1 LKSIVSFVNPNFQIG
16 PKHLNAHYLP
26 YASGLLWSYCLTSPY
41 VKENYALGE
50 FIWQRDSIDVA
61 VQKLKNSDVIGF
73 SHYIWNKNY
82 CYTLARELKKTN
94 PDCKIIFGGPE
105 TPITQSQLFQKHPYI
120 DIVVKNEGEK
130 CFRAILENNDYSTI
144 PGLLLNDNTKTVDTG
159 PNVRIDELDCIP
171 SPYLTGVFDDL
182 ISKNKAITWNVI
194 LETTRGCPY
203 SCTFCD
209 WGSLTYSKIKKFNL
223 DRIFSE
229 LEWFGKNGFDHVIF
243 ADANFGILERDF
255 LIADKLIE
263 VQKKYSNPKTY
274 SVSWAKNQKREVVS
288 IVKKLIEH
296 GGNNIGLN
304 LSLQTLDAQVLKN
317 IKRDN
322 LAINHVH
329 EVFNLCEKNDIPLY
343 TELIL
348 GLPGETLE
356 SWKQNFYKLFEAGNH
371 TGISVYQCEL
381 LENAEMNLLQKKLY
395 KIDQV
400 VVYDYMEGSNNEDEL
415 KESITLVKSTSSLN
429 NEQMLDAQ
437 VWSWFITTFHIN
449 GISNWI
455 SRFLNKHKQ
464 ISYNTF
470 YEKLF
475 DDLSKSNWLDKERS
489 NIRDYYKIWMKDGAI
504 NYRTPSG
511 IHIHGWN
518 LIHSTLI
525 NLQYDD
531 QLDNLYEF
539 LYKFVLDFGLDK
551 TIADELIEFQ
561 KNYVIKYQDI
571 KIYPKIVKNHYDFFG
586 YLKDGTS
593 LTNPAAYSFE
603 YTENKE
609 LTFQQYC
616 ENLFFSRRKN
626 FGKARIKAIKE
637 IVDTNTNLM

>member
-1 LKSIVSFVNPNFQIG
+1 MKRIVSFVNPNFQIG

-50 FIWQRDSIDVA
+50 FIWQREPIDVA

-82 CYTLARELKKTN
+82 CYTLARELKKSN
-94 PDCKIIFGGPE
+94 PNCKIIFGGPE

-130 CFRAILENNDYSTI
+130 CFRDILENNDCSTI
-144 PGLLLNDNTKTVDTG
+144 PGLLLNDNTKILDTG

-171 SPYLTGVFDDL
+171 SPYLTGIFDDL
-182 ISKNKAITWNVI
+182 IYKNKNITWNVI

-255 LIADKLIE
+255 QIADKLIE

-304 LSLQTLDAQVLKN
+304 LSLQTLDTQVLKN

-322 LAINHVH
+322 LAINHVQ
-329 EVFNLCEKNDIPLY
+329 EVFALCEKNNIPLY

-395 KIDQV
+395 KIDEV

-415 KESITLVKSTSSLN
+415 KESITLVKSTSSLS

-437 VWSWFITTFHIN
+437 VWSWFITTFHVN
-449 GISNWI
+449 GLTNWI
-455 SRFLNKHKQ
+455 SRFLKKYKH
-464 ISYNTF
+464 ISYETF
-470 YEKLF
+470 YEKLYQHLEKF
-475 DDLSKSNWLDKERS
+475 SWLDQERNKVS
-489 NIRDYYKIWMKDGAI
+489 KHYTDWMNNGKIDYCVNNNI
-504 NYRTPSG
+504 N
-511 IHIHGWN
+511 IHGWN

-525 NLQYDD
+525 NLQHSN
-531 QLDNLYEF
+531 QFDNLYSFLHKFILEF
-539 LYKFVLDFGLDK
+539 DLEESVAQD
-551 TIADELIEFQ
+551 LIQFQ
-561 KNYVIKYQDI
+561 KNYVINYNDI
-571 KIYPKIVKNHYDFFG
+571 LSYPKIVNTKYNFLG
-586 YLKDGTS
+586 YIKEGTVLLDPS
-593 LTNPAAYSFE
+593 QYQFD
-603 YTENKE
+603 YVENKE

-616 ENLFFSRRKN
+616 EHLFFSRRKN
-626 FGKARIKAIKE
+626 FGKSLIKKLL
-637 IVDTNTNLM
+637 T

>member
-1 LKSIVSFVNPNFQIG
+1 LKRIVSFVNPNFQIG

-50 FIWQRDSIDVA
+50 FIWQREPIDVA

-82 CYTLARELKKTN
+82 CYTLARELKKSN

-130 CFRAILENNDYSTI
+130 CFRDILENNDCSTI
-144 PGLLLNDNTKTVDTG
+144 PGLLLNDNTKTLDTG

-171 SPYLTGVFDDL
+171 SPYLTGIFDDL
-182 ISKNKAITWNVI
+182 IYKNKNITWNVI

-255 LIADKLIE
+255 QIADKLIE

-304 LSLQTLDAQVLKN
+304 LSLQTLDTQVLKN

-322 LAINHVH
+322 LAINHVQ
-329 EVFNLCEKNDIPLY
+329 EVFALCEKNNIPLY

-395 KIDQV
+395 KIDEV

-415 KESITLVKSTSSLN
+415 KESITLVKSTSSLS

-437 VWSWFITTFHIN
+437 VWSWFITTFHVN
-449 GISNWI
+449 GLTNWI
-455 SRFLNKHKQ
+455 SRFLKKYKH
-464 ISYNTF
+464 ISYETF
-470 YEKLF
+470 YEKLYQHLEKF
-475 DDLSKSNWLDKERS
+475 SWLDQERNKVS
-489 NIRDYYKIWMKDGAI
+489 KHYTDWMNNGKIDYCVNNNI
-504 NYRTPSG
+504 N
-511 IHIHGWN
+511 IHGWN

-525 NLQYDD
+525 NLQHSNQFDD
-531 QLDNLYEF
+531 LYSFLHKFILEF
-539 LYKFVLDFGLDK
+539 DLEESVAQD
-551 TIADELIEFQ
+551 LIQFQ
-561 KNYVIKYQDI
+561 KNYVINYNDI
-571 KIYPKIVKNHYDFFG
+571 LSYPKIVNTKYNFLG
-586 YLKDGTS
+586 YIKEGTVLLDPS
-593 LTNPAAYSFE
+593 QYQFD
-603 YTENKE
+603 YVENKE

-616 ENLFFSRRKN
+616 EHLFFSRRKN
-626 FGKARIKAIKE
+626 FGKALIKKLL
-637 IVDTNTNLM
+637 T

>member
-1 LKSIVSFVNPNFQIG
+1 MKRIVSFVNPNFQIG

-50 FIWQRDSIDVA
+50 FIWQREPIDVA

-82 CYTLARELKKTN
+82 CYTLARELKKSN

-130 CFRAILENNDYSTI
+130 CFRDILENNDCSTI
-144 PGLLLNDNTKTVDTG
+144 PGLLLNDNTKTLDTG

-171 SPYLTGVFDDL
+171 SPYLTGIFDDL
-182 ISKNKAITWNVI
+182 IYKNKNITWNVI

-255 LIADKLIE
+255 QIADKLIE

-304 LSLQTLDAQVLKN
+304 LSLQTLDTQVLKN

-322 LAINHVH
+322 LAINHVQ
-329 EVFNLCEKNDIPLY
+329 EVFALCEKNNIPLY

-395 KIDQV
+395 KIDEV

-415 KESITLVKSTSSLN
+415 KESITLVKSTSSLS

-437 VWSWFITTFHIN
+437 VWSWFITTFHVN
-449 GISNWI
+449 GLTNWI
-455 SRFLNKHKQ
+455 SRFLKKYKH
-464 ISYNTF
+464 ISYETF
-470 YEKLF
+470 YEKLYQHLEKF
-475 DDLSKSNWLDKERS
+475 SWLDQERNKVS
-489 NIRDYYKIWMKDGAI
+489 KHYTDWMNNGKIDYCVNNNI
-504 NYRTPSG
+504 N
-511 IHIHGWN
+511 IHGWN

-525 NLQYDD
+525 NLQHSNQFDD
-531 QLDNLYEF
+531 LYSFLHKFILEF
-539 LYKFVLDFGLDK
+539 DLEESVAQD
-551 TIADELIEFQ
+551 LIQFQ
-561 KNYVIKYQDI
+561 KNYVINYNDI
-571 KIYPKIVKNHYDFFG
+571 LSYPKIVNTKYNFLG
-586 YLKDGTS
+586 YIKEGTVLLDPS
-593 LTNPAAYSFE
+593 QYQFD
-603 YTENKE
+603 YVENKE

-616 ENLFFSRRKN
+616 EHLFFSRRKN
-626 FGKARIKAIKE
+626 FGKALIKKLL
-637 IVDTNTNLM
+637 T

>member
-1 LKSIVSFVNPNFQIG
+1 MKRIVSFVNPNFQIG

-50 FIWQRDSIDVA
+50 FIWQREPIDVA

-82 CYTLARELKKTN
+82 CYTLARELKKSN
-94 PDCKIIFGGPE
+94 PNCKIIFGGPE

-130 CFRAILENNDYSTI
+130 CFRDILENNDCSTI
-144 PGLLLNDNTKTVDTG
+144 PGLLLNDNTKILDTG

-171 SPYLTGVFDDL
+171 SPYLTGIFDDL
-182 ISKNKAITWNVI
+182 IYKNKNITWNVI

-255 LIADKLIE
+255 QIADKLIE

-304 LSLQTLDAQVLKN
+304 LSLQTLDTQVLKN

-322 LAINHVH
+322 LAINHVQ
-329 EVFNLCEKNDIPLY
+329 EVFALCEKNNIPLY

-395 KIDQV
+395 KIDEV

-415 KESITLVKSTSSLN
+415 KESITLVKSTSSLS

-437 VWSWFITTFHIN
+437 VWSWFITTFHVN
-449 GISNWI
+449 GLTNWI
-455 SRFLNKHKQ
+455 SRFLKKYKH
-464 ISYNTF
+464 ISYETF
-470 YEKLF
+470 YEKLYQHLEKF
-475 DDLSKSNWLDKERS
+475 SWLDQERNKVS
-489 NIRDYYKIWMKDGAI
+489 KHYTDWMNNGKIDYCVNNNI
-504 NYRTPSG
+504 N
-511 IHIHGWN
+511 IHGWN

-525 NLQYDD
+525 NLQHSN
-531 QLDNLYEF
+531 QFDNLYSFLHKFILEF
-539 LYKFVLDFGLDK
+539 DLEESVAQD
-551 TIADELIEFQ
+551 LIQFQ
-561 KNYVIKYQDI
+561 KNYVINYNDI
-571 KIYPKIVKNHYDFFG
+571 LSYPKIVNTKYNFLG
-586 YLKDGTS
+586 YIKEGTVLLDPS
-593 LTNPAAYSFE
+593 QYQFD
-603 YTENKE
+603 YVENKE

-616 ENLFFSRRKN
+616 EHLFFSRRKN
-626 FGKARIKAIKE
+626 FGKALIKKLL
-637 IVDTNTNLM
+637 T

>member
-1 LKSIVSFVNPNFQIG
+1 MKRIVSFVNPNFQIG

-50 FIWQRDSIDVA
+50 FIWQREPIDVA

-82 CYTLARELKKTN
+82 CYTLARELKKSN
-94 PDCKIIFGGPE
+94 PNCKIIFGGPE

-130 CFRAILENNDYSTI
+130 CFRDILENNDCSTI
-144 PGLLLNDNTKTVDTG
+144 PGLLLNDNTKTLDTG

-171 SPYLTGVFDDL
+171 SPYLTGIFDDL
-182 ISKNKAITWNVI
+182 IYKNKNITWNVI

-255 LIADKLIE
+255 QIADKLIE

-304 LSLQTLDAQVLKN
+304 LSLQTLDTQVLKN

-322 LAINHVH
+322 LAINHVQ
-329 EVFNLCEKNDIPLY
+329 EVFALCEKNNIPLY

-381 LENAEMNLLQKKLY
+381 LENAELNLLQKKLY
-395 KIDQV
+395 KIDEV
-400 VVYDYMEGSNNEDEL
+400 VVYDYMEGSNNEDQL
-415 KESITLVKSTSSLN
+415 KESINLVKATASLN
-429 NEQMLDAQ
+429 ADQMLQAQ
-437 VWSWFITTFHIN
+437 VWSWFITTFHVN
-449 GISNWI
+449 GLTNWI
-455 SRFLNKHKQ
+455 SRFLKKYKHV
-464 ISYNTF
+464 SYETF
-470 YEKLF
+470 YEKLYQHLEKF
-475 DDLSKSNWLDKERS
+475 SWLDQERNKVS
-489 NIRDYYKIWMKDGAI
+489 KHYTDWMNNGKIDYCVNNNI
-504 NYRTPSG
+504 N
-511 IHIHGWN
+511 IHGWN

-525 NLQYDD
+525 NLQHAN
-531 QLDNLYEF
+531 QFDNLYSFLHKFILEF
-539 LYKFVLDFGLDK
+539 DLEESVAQD
-551 TIADELIEFQ
+551 LIQFQ
-561 KNYVIKYQDI
+561 KNYVINYNDI
-571 KIYPKIVKNHYDFFG
+571 LSYPKIVNTKYNFLG
-586 YLKDGTS
+586 YIKEGTVLLDPS
-593 LTNPAAYSFE
+593 QYQFD
-603 YTENKE
+603 YVENKE

-616 ENLFFSRRKN
+616 EHLFFSRRKN
-626 FGKARIKAIKE
+626 FGKALIKKLL
-637 IVDTNTNLM
+637 T

>member
-1 LKSIVSFVNPNFQIG
+1 M
-16 PKHLNAHYLP
+16 
-26 YASGLLWSYCLTSPY
+26 
-41 VKENYALGE
+41 
-50 FIWQRDSIDVA
+50 
-61 VQKLKNSDVIGF
+61 
-73 SHYIWNKNY
+73 
-82 CYTLARELKKTN
+82 
-94 PDCKIIFGGPE
+94 
-105 TPITQSQLFQKHPYI
+105 
-120 DIVVKNEGEK
+120 
-130 CFRAILENNDYSTI
+130 
-144 PGLLLNDNTKTVDTG
+144 
-159 PNVRIDELDCIP
+159 
-171 SPYLTGVFDDL
+171 
-182 ISKNKAITWNVI
+182 I

-255 LIADKLIE
+255 QIADKLIE

-304 LSLQTLDAQVLKN
+304 LSLQTLDTQVLKN

-322 LAINHVH
+322 LAINHVQ
-329 EVFNLCEKNDIPLY
+329 EVFALCEKNNIPLY

-395 KIDQV
+395 KIDEV

-415 KESITLVKSTSSLN
+415 KESITLVKSTSSLS

-437 VWSWFITTFHIN
+437 VWSWFITTFHVN
-449 GISNWI
+449 GLTNWI
-455 SRFLNKHKQ
+455 SRFLKKYKH
-464 ISYNTF
+464 ISYETF
-470 YEKLF
+470 YEKLYQHLEKF
-475 DDLSKSNWLDKERS
+475 SWLDQERNKVS
-489 NIRDYYKIWMKDGAI
+489 KHYTDWMNNGKIDYCVNNNI
-504 NYRTPSG
+504 N
-511 IHIHGWN
+511 IHGWN

-525 NLQYDD
+525 NLQHSN
-531 QLDNLYEF
+531 QFDNLYSFLHKFILEF
-539 LYKFVLDFGLDK
+539 DLEESVAQD
-551 TIADELIEFQ
+551 LIQFQ
-561 KNYVIKYQDI
+561 KNYVINYNDI
-571 KIYPKIVKNHYDFFG
+571 LSYPKIVNTKYNFLG
-586 YLKDGTS
+586 YIKEGTVLLDPS
-593 LTNPAAYSFE
+593 QYQFD
-603 YTENKE
+603 YVENKE

-616 ENLFFSRRKN
+616 EHLFFSRRKN
-626 FGKARIKAIKE
+626 FGKALIKKLL
-637 IVDTNTNLM
+637 T

>member
-1 LKSIVSFVNPNFQIG
+1 LKRIVSFVNPNFQIG

-50 FIWQRDSIDVA
+50 FIWQREPIDVA

-82 CYTLARELKKTN
+82 CYTLARELKKSN
-94 PDCKIIFGGPE
+94 PNCKIIFGGPE

-130 CFRAILENNDYSTI
+130 CFRDILENNDCSTI
-144 PGLLLNDNTKTVDTG
+144 PGLLLNDNTKILDTG

-171 SPYLTGVFDDL
+171 SPYLTGIFDDL
-182 ISKNKAITWNVI
+182 IYKNKNITWNVI

-255 LIADKLIE
+255 QIADKLIE

-304 LSLQTLDAQVLKN
+304 LSLQTLDTQVLKN

-322 LAINHVH
+322 LAINHVQ
-329 EVFNLCEKNDIPLY
+329 EVFALCEKNNIPLY

-395 KIDQV
+395 KIDEV

-415 KESITLVKSTSSLN
+415 KESITLVKSTSSLS

-437 VWSWFITTFHIN
+437 VWSWFITTFHVN
-449 GISNWI
+449 GLTNWI
-455 SRFLNKHKQ
+455 SRFLKKYKH
-464 ISYNTF
+464 ISYETF
-470 YEKLF
+470 YEKLYQHLEKF
-475 DDLSKSNWLDKERS
+475 SWLDQERNKVS
-489 NIRDYYKIWMKDGAI
+489 KHYTDWMNNGKIDYCVNNNI
-504 NYRTPSG
+504 N
-511 IHIHGWN
+511 IHGWN

-525 NLQYDD
+525 NLQHSN
-531 QLDNLYEF
+531 QFDNLYSFLHKFILEF
-539 LYKFVLDFGLDK
+539 DLEESVAQD
-551 TIADELIEFQ
+551 LIQFQ
-561 KNYVIKYQDI
+561 KNYVINYNDI
-571 KIYPKIVKNHYDFFG
+571 LSYPKIVNTKYNFLG
-586 YLKDGTS
+586 YIKEGTVLLDPS
-593 LTNPAAYSFE
+593 QYQFD
-603 YTENKE
+603 YVENKE

-616 ENLFFSRRKN
+616 EHLFFSRRKN
-626 FGKARIKAIKE
+626 FGKSLIKKLL
-637 IVDTNTNLM
+637 T

>member
-1 LKSIVSFVNPNFQIG
+1 LKRIVSFVNPNFQIG

-50 FIWQRDSIDVA
+50 FIWQREPIDVA

-82 CYTLARELKKTN
+82 CYTLARELKKSN
-94 PDCKIIFGGPE
+94 PNCKIIFGGPE

-130 CFRAILENNDYSTI
+130 CFRDILENNDCSTI
-144 PGLLLNDNTKTVDTG
+144 SGLLLNDNTKTLDTG

-171 SPYLTGVFDDL
+171 SPYLTGIFDDL
-182 ISKNKAITWNVI
+182 IYKNKNITWNVI

-255 LIADKLIE
+255 QIADKLIE

-304 LSLQTLDAQVLKN
+304 LSLQTLDTQVLKN

-322 LAINHVH
+322 LAINHVQ
-329 EVFNLCEKNDIPLY
+329 EVFALCEKNNIPLY

-381 LENAEMNLLQKKLY
+381 LENAEMNLLQKKFY
-395 KIDQV
+395 KIDEV

-415 KESITLVKSTSSLN
+415 KESITLVKSTSSLS

-437 VWSWFITTFHIN
+437 VWSWFITTFHVN
-449 GISNWI
+449 GLTNWI
-455 SRFLNKHKQ
+455 SRFLKKYKH
-464 ISYNTF
+464 ISYETF
-470 YEKLF
+470 YEKLYQHLENF
-475 DDLSKSNWLDKERS
+475 SWLDQERNKVS
-489 NIRDYYKIWMKDGAI
+489 KHYTDWMNNGKIDYCVNNNI
-504 NYRTPSG
+504 N
-511 IHIHGWN
+511 IHGWN

-525 NLQYDD
+525 NLQHSN
-531 QLDNLYEF
+531 QFDNLYSFLHKFILEF
-539 LYKFVLDFGLDK
+539 DLEESVAQD
-551 TIADELIEFQ
+551 LIQFQ
-561 KNYVIKYQDI
+561 KNYVINYNDI
-571 KIYPKIVKNHYDFFG
+571 MSYPKIVNTKYNFLG
-586 YLKDGTS
+586 YIKEGTVLLDPS
-593 LTNPAAYSFE
+593 QYQFDYA
-603 YTENKE
+603 ENKE

-616 ENLFFSRRKN
+616 EHLFFSRRKN
-626 FGKARIKAIKE
+626 FGKALIKKLL
-637 IVDTNTNLM
+637 T

>member
-1 LKSIVSFVNPNFQIG
+1 MKRIVSFVNPNFQIG

-50 FIWQRDSIDVA
+50 FIWQREPIDVA

-82 CYTLARELKKTN
+82 CYTLARELKKSN
-94 PDCKIIFGGPE
+94 PNCKIIFGGPE

-130 CFRAILENNDYSTI
+130 CFRDILENNDCSTI
-144 PGLLLNDNTKTVDTG
+144 PGLLLNDNTKTLDTG

-171 SPYLTGVFDDL
+171 SPYLTGIFDDL
-182 ISKNKAITWNVI
+182 IYKNKNITWNVI

-255 LIADKLIE
+255 QIADKLIE

-304 LSLQTLDAQVLKN
+304 LSLQTLDTQVLKN

-322 LAINHVH
+322 LAINHVQ
-329 EVFNLCEKNDIPLY
+329 EVFALCEKNNIPLY

-395 KIDQV
+395 KIDEV

-415 KESITLVKSTSSLN
+415 KESITLVKSTSSLS

-437 VWSWFITTFHIN
+437 VWSWFITTFHVN
-449 GISNWI
+449 GLTNWI
-455 SRFLNKHKQ
+455 SRFLKKYKH
-464 ISYNTF
+464 ISYETF
-470 YEKLF
+470 YEKLYQHLEKF
-475 DDLSKSNWLDKERS
+475 SWLDQERNKVS
-489 NIRDYYKIWMKDGAI
+489 KHYTDWMNNGKIDYCVNNNI
-504 NYRTPSG
+504 N
-511 IHIHGWN
+511 IHGWN

-525 NLQYDD
+525 NLQHSNQFDD
-531 QLDNLYEF
+531 LYSFLHKFILEF
-539 LYKFVLDFGLDK
+539 DLEESVAQD
-551 TIADELIEFQ
+551 LIQFQ
-561 KNYVIKYQDI
+561 QNYVINYNDI
-571 KIYPKIVKNHYDFFG
+571 SNYPKIVDTKYNFLDYIKEETVLLAPVRYQFD
-586 YLKDGTS
+586 YV
-593 LTNPAAYSFE
+593 
-603 YTENKE
+603 ENKE

-616 ENLFFSRRKN
+616 EHLFFSRRKN
-626 FGKARIKAIKE
+626 FGKASIKKLL
-637 IVDTNTNLM
+637 T

>member
-1 LKSIVSFVNPNFQIG
+1 LKRIVSFVNPNFQIG

-50 FIWQRDSIDVA
+50 FIWQREPIDVA

-82 CYTLARELKKTN
+82 CYTLARELKKSN

-130 CFRAILENNDYSTI
+130 CFRDILENNDCSTI
-144 PGLLLNDNTKTVDTG
+144 PGLLLNDNTKTLDTG

-171 SPYLTGVFDDL
+171 SPYLTGIFDDL
-182 ISKNKAITWNVI
+182 IYKNKNITWNVI

-255 LIADKLIE
+255 QIADKLIE

-304 LSLQTLDAQVLKN
+304 LSLQTLDTQVLKN

-322 LAINHVH
+322 LAINHVQ
-329 EVFNLCEKNDIPLY
+329 EVFALCEKNNIPLY

-395 KIDQV
+395 KIDEV

-415 KESITLVKSTSSLN
+415 KESITLVKSTSSLS

-437 VWSWFITTFHIN
+437 VWSWFITTFHVN
-449 GISNWI
+449 GLTNWI
-455 SRFLNKHKQ
+455 SRFLKKYKH
-464 ISYNTF
+464 ISYETF
-470 YEKLF
+470 YEKLYQHLEKF
-475 DDLSKSNWLDKERS
+475 SWLDQERNKVS
-489 NIRDYYKIWMKDGAI
+489 KHYTDWMNNGKIDYCVNNNI
-504 NYRTPSG
+504 N
-511 IHIHGWN
+511 IHGWN

-525 NLQYDD
+525 NLQHSN
-531 QLDNLYEF
+531 QFDNLYSFLHKFILEF
-539 LYKFVLDFGLDK
+539 DLEESVAQD
-551 TIADELIEFQ
+551 LIQFQ
-561 KNYVIKYQDI
+561 KNYVINYNDI
-571 KIYPKIVKNHYDFFG
+571 LSYPKIVNTKYNFLG
-586 YLKDGTS
+586 YIKEGTVLLDPS
-593 LTNPAAYSFE
+593 QYQFD
-603 YTENKE
+603 YVENKE

-616 ENLFFSRRKN
+616 EHLFFSRRKN
-626 FGKARIKAIKE
+626 FGKALIKKLL
-637 IVDTNTNLM
+637 T

>member
-1 LKSIVSFVNPNFQIG
+1 MKRIVSFVNPNFQIG

-50 FIWQRDSIDVA
+50 FIWQREPIDVA

-82 CYTLARELKKTN
+82 CYTLARELKKSN
-94 PDCKIIFGGPE
+94 PNCKIIFGGPE

-130 CFRAILENNDYSTI
+130 CFRDILENNDCSTI
-144 PGLLLNDNTKTVDTG
+144 PGLLLNDNTKILDTG

-171 SPYLTGVFDDL
+171 SPYLTGIFDDL
-182 ISKNKAITWNVI
+182 IYKNKNITWNVI

-255 LIADKLIE
+255 QIADKLIE

-304 LSLQTLDAQVLKN
+304 LSLQTLDTQVLKN

-322 LAINHVH
+322 LAINHVQ
-329 EVFNLCEKNDIPLY
+329 EVFALCEKNNIPLY

-395 KIDQV
+395 KIDEV

-415 KESITLVKSTSSLN
+415 KESITLVKSTSSLS

-437 VWSWFITTFHIN
+437 VWSWFITTFHVN
-449 GISNWI
+449 GLTNWI
-455 SRFLNKHKQ
+455 SRFLKKYKH
-464 ISYNTF
+464 ISYETF
-470 YEKLF
+470 YEKLYQHLEKF
-475 DDLSKSNWLDKERS
+475 SWLDQERNKVS
-489 NIRDYYKIWMKDGAI
+489 KHYTDWMNNGKIDYCVNNNI
-504 NYRTPSG
+504 N
-511 IHIHGWN
+511 IHGWN

-525 NLQYDD
+525 NLQHSN
-531 QLDNLYEF
+531 QFDNLYSFLHKFILEF
-539 LYKFVLDFGLDK
+539 DLEESVAQD
-551 TIADELIEFQ
+551 LIQFQ
-561 KNYVIKYQDI
+561 KNYVVNYNDI
-571 KIYPKIVKNHYDFFG
+571 LSYPKIVNTKYNFLG
-586 YLKDGTS
+586 YIKEGTVLLDPS
-593 LTNPAAYSFE
+593 QYQFD
-603 YTENKE
+603 YVENKE

-616 ENLFFSRRKN
+616 EHLFFSRRKN
-626 FGKARIKAIKE
+626 FGKALIKKLL
-637 IVDTNTNLM
+637 T

>member
-1 LKSIVSFVNPNFQIG
+1 MKRIVSFVNPNFQIG

-50 FIWQRDSIDVA
+50 FIWQREPIDVA

-82 CYTLARELKKTN
+82 CYTLARELKKSN

-130 CFRAILENNDYSTI
+130 CFRDILENNDCSTI
-144 PGLLLNDNTKTVDTG
+144 PGLLLNDNTKTLDTG

-171 SPYLTGVFDDL
+171 SPYLTGIFDDL
-182 ISKNKAITWNVI
+182 IYKNKNITWNVI

-255 LIADKLIE
+255 QIADKLIE

-304 LSLQTLDAQVLKN
+304 LSLQTLDTQVLKN

-322 LAINHVH
+322 LAINHVQ
-329 EVFNLCEKNDIPLY
+329 EVFALCEKNNIPLY

-395 KIDQV
+395 KIDEV

-415 KESITLVKSTSSLN
+415 KESITLVKSTSSLS

-437 VWSWFITTFHIN
+437 VWSWFITTFHVN
-449 GISNWI
+449 GLTNWI
-455 SRFLNKHKQ
+455 SRFLKKYKH
-464 ISYNTF
+464 ISYETF
-470 YEKLF
+470 YEKLYQHLEKF
-475 DDLSKSNWLDKERS
+475 SWLDQERNKVS
-489 NIRDYYKIWMKDGAI
+489 KHYTDWMNNGKIDYCVNNNI
-504 NYRTPSG
+504 N
-511 IHIHGWN
+511 IHGWN

-525 NLQYDD
+525 NLQHSN
-531 QLDNLYEF
+531 QFDNLYSFLHKFILEF
-539 LYKFVLDFGLDK
+539 DLEESVAQD
-551 TIADELIEFQ
+551 LIQFQ
-561 KNYVIKYQDI
+561 KNYVINYNDI
-571 KIYPKIVKNHYDFFG
+571 LSYPKIVNTKYNFLG
-586 YLKDGTS
+586 YIKEGTVLLDPS
-593 LTNPAAYSFE
+593 QYQFD
-603 YTENKE
+603 YVENKE

-616 ENLFFSRRKN
+616 EHLFFSRRKN
-626 FGKARIKAIKE
+626 FGKALIKKLL
-637 IVDTNTNLM
+637 T

>member
-1 LKSIVSFVNPNFQIG
+1 LKRIVSFVNPNFQIG

-50 FIWQRDSIDVA
+50 FIWQREPIDVA

-82 CYTLARELKKTN
+82 CYTLARELKKSN
-94 PDCKIIFGGPE
+94 PNCKIIFGGPE

-130 CFRAILENNDYSTI
+130 CFRDILENNDCSTI
-144 PGLLLNDNTKTVDTG
+144 PGLLLNDNTKTLDTG

-171 SPYLTGVFDDL
+171 SPYLTGIFDDL
-182 ISKNKAITWNVI
+182 IYKNKNITWNVI

-255 LIADKLIE
+255 QIADKLIE

-304 LSLQTLDAQVLKN
+304 LSLQTLDTQVLKN

-322 LAINHVH
+322 LAINHVQ
-329 EVFNLCEKNDIPLY
+329 EVFALCEKNNIPLY

-381 LENAEMNLLQKKLY
+381 LENAELNLLQKKLY
-395 KIDQV
+395 KIDEV
-400 VVYDYMEGSNNEDEL
+400 VVYDYMEGSNNEDQL
-415 KESITLVKSTSSLN
+415 KESINLVKATASLN
-429 NEQMLDAQ
+429 ADQMLQAQ
-437 VWSWFITTFHIN
+437 VWSWFITTFHVN
-449 GISNWI
+449 GLTNWI
-455 SRFLNKHKQ
+455 SRFLKKYKHV
-464 ISYNTF
+464 SYETF
-470 YEKLF
+470 YEKLYQHLEKF
-475 DDLSKSNWLDKERS
+475 SWLDQERNKVS
-489 NIRDYYKIWMKDGAI
+489 KHYTDWMNNGKIDYCVNNNI
-504 NYRTPSG
+504 N
-511 IHIHGWN
+511 IHGWN

-525 NLQYDD
+525 NLQHAN
-531 QLDNLYEF
+531 QFDNLYSFLHKFILEF
-539 LYKFVLDFGLDK
+539 DLEESVAQD
-551 TIADELIEFQ
+551 LIQFQ
-561 KNYVIKYQDI
+561 KNYVINYNDI
-571 KIYPKIVKNHYDFFG
+571 LSYPKIVNTKYNFLG
-586 YLKDGTS
+586 YIKEGTVLLDPS
-593 LTNPAAYSFE
+593 QYQFD
-603 YTENKE
+603 YVENKE

-616 ENLFFSRRKN
+616 EHLFFSRRKN
-626 FGKARIKAIKE
+626 FGKALIKKLL
-637 IVDTNTNLM
+637 T

>member
-1 LKSIVSFVNPNFQIG
+1 LKRIVSFVNPNFQIG

-50 FIWQRDSIDVA
+50 FIWQREPIDVA

-82 CYTLARELKKTN
+82 CYTLARELKKSN
-94 PDCKIIFGGPE
+94 PNCKIIFGGPE

-130 CFRAILENNDYSTI
+130 CFRDILENNDCSTI
-144 PGLLLNDNTKTVDTG
+144 PGLLLNDNTKILDTG

-171 SPYLTGVFDDL
+171 SPYLTGIFDDL
-182 ISKNKAITWNVI
+182 IYKNKNITWNVI

-255 LIADKLIE
+255 QIADKLIE

-304 LSLQTLDAQVLKN
+304 LSLQTLDTQVLKN

-322 LAINHVH
+322 LAINHVQ
-329 EVFNLCEKNDIPLY
+329 EVFALCEKNNIPLY

-395 KIDQV
+395 KIDEV

-415 KESITLVKSTSSLN
+415 KESITLVKSTSSLS

-437 VWSWFITTFHIN
+437 VWSWFITTFHVN
-449 GISNWI
+449 GLTNWI
-455 SRFLNKHKQ
+455 SRFLKKYKH
-464 ISYNTF
+464 ISYETF
-470 YEKLF
+470 YEKLYQHLEKF
-475 DDLSKSNWLDKERS
+475 SWLDQERNKVS
-489 NIRDYYKIWMKDGAI
+489 KHYTDWMNNGKIDYCVNNNI
-504 NYRTPSG
+504 N
-511 IHIHGWN
+511 IHGWN

-525 NLQYDD
+525 NLQHSN
-531 QLDNLYEF
+531 QFDNLYSFLHKFILEF
-539 LYKFVLDFGLDK
+539 DLEESVAQD
-551 TIADELIEFQ
+551 LIQFQ
-561 KNYVIKYQDI
+561 KNYVVNYNDI
-571 KIYPKIVKNHYDFFG
+571 LSYPKIVNTKYNFLG
-586 YLKDGTS
+586 YIKEGTVLLDPS
-593 LTNPAAYSFE
+593 QYQFD
-603 YTENKE
+603 YVENKE

-616 ENLFFSRRKN
+616 EHLFFSRRKN
-626 FGKARIKAIKE
+626 FGKALIKKLL
-637 IVDTNTNLM
+637 T

>member
-1 LKSIVSFVNPNFQIG
+1 MKRIVSFVNPNFQIG

-50 FIWQRDSIDVA
+50 FIWQREPIDVA

-82 CYTLARELKKTN
+82 CYTLARELKKSN
-94 PDCKIIFGGPE
+94 PNCKIIFGGPE

-130 CFRAILENNDYSTI
+130 CFRDILENNDCSTI
-144 PGLLLNDNTKTVDTG
+144 SGLLLNDNTKTLDTG

-171 SPYLTGVFDDL
+171 SPYLTGIFDDL
-182 ISKNKAITWNVI
+182 IYKNKNITWNVI

-255 LIADKLIE
+255 QIADKLIE

-304 LSLQTLDAQVLKN
+304 LSLQTLDTQVLKN

-322 LAINHVH
+322 LAINHVQ
-329 EVFNLCEKNDIPLY
+329 EVFALCEKNNIPLY

-381 LENAEMNLLQKKLY
+381 LENAEMNLLQKKFY
-395 KIDQV
+395 KIDEV

-415 KESITLVKSTSSLN
+415 KESITLVKSTSSLS

-437 VWSWFITTFHIN
+437 VWSWFITTFHVN
-449 GISNWI
+449 GLTNWI
-455 SRFLNKHKQ
+455 SRFLKKYKH
-464 ISYNTF
+464 ISYETF
-470 YEKLF
+470 YEKLYQHLENF
-475 DDLSKSNWLDKERS
+475 SWLDQERNKVS
-489 NIRDYYKIWMKDGAI
+489 KHYTDWMNNGKIDYCVNNNI
-504 NYRTPSG
+504 N
-511 IHIHGWN
+511 IHGWN

-525 NLQYDD
+525 NLQHSN
-531 QLDNLYEF
+531 QFDNLYSFLHKFILEF
-539 LYKFVLDFGLDK
+539 DLEESVAQD
-551 TIADELIEFQ
+551 LIQFQ
-561 KNYVIKYQDI
+561 KNYVINYNDI
-571 KIYPKIVKNHYDFFG
+571 MSYPKIVNTKYNFLG
-586 YLKDGTS
+586 YIKEGTVLLDPS
-593 LTNPAAYSFE
+593 QYQFDYA
-603 YTENKE
+603 ENKE

-616 ENLFFSRRKN
+616 EHLFFSRRKN
-626 FGKARIKAIKE
+626 FGKALIKKLL
-637 IVDTNTNLM
+637 T

>member
-1 LKSIVSFVNPNFQIG
+1 MKRIVSFVNPNFQIG

-50 FIWQRDSIDVA
+50 FIWQREPIDVA

-82 CYTLARELKKTN
+82 CYTLARELKKSN

-130 CFRAILENNDYSTI
+130 CFRDILENNDCSTI
-144 PGLLLNDNTKTVDTG
+144 PGLLLNDNTKTLDTG

-171 SPYLTGVFDDL
+171 SPYLTGIFDDL
-182 ISKNKAITWNVI
+182 IYKNKNITWNVI

-255 LIADKLIE
+255 QIADKLIE

-288 IVKKLIEH
+288 IVKKLIKH

-304 LSLQTLDAQVLKN
+304 LSLQTLDTQVLKN

-322 LAINHVH
+322 LAINHVQ
-329 EVFNLCEKNDIPLY
+329 EVFALCEKNNIPLY

-395 KIDQV
+395 KIDEV

-415 KESITLVKSTSSLN
+415 KESITLVKSTSSLS

-437 VWSWFITTFHIN
+437 VWSWFITTFHVN
-449 GISNWI
+449 GLTNWI
-455 SRFLNKHKQ
+455 SRFLKKYKH
-464 ISYNTF
+464 ISYETF
-470 YEKLF
+470 YEKLYQHLEKF
-475 DDLSKSNWLDKERS
+475 SWLDQERNKVS
-489 NIRDYYKIWMKDGAI
+489 KHYTDWMNNGKIDYCVNNNI
-504 NYRTPSG
+504 N
-511 IHIHGWN
+511 IHGWN

-525 NLQYDD
+525 NLQHSN
-531 QLDNLYEF
+531 QFDNLYSFLHKFILEF
-539 LYKFVLDFGLDK
+539 DLEDSVAQD
-551 TIADELIEFQ
+551 LIQFQ
-561 KNYVIKYQDI
+561 KNYVINYNDI
-571 KIYPKIVKNHYDFFG
+571 LSYPKIVNTKYNFLG
-586 YLKDGTS
+586 YIKEGTVLLDPS
-593 LTNPAAYSFE
+593 QYQFD
-603 YTENKE
+603 YVENKE

-616 ENLFFSRRKN
+616 EHLFFSRRKN
-626 FGKARIKAIKE
+626 FGKALIKKLL
-637 IVDTNTNLM
+637 T

>member
-1 LKSIVSFVNPNFQIG
+1 LKRIVSFVNPNFQIG

-50 FIWQRDSIDVA
+50 FIWQREPIDVA

-82 CYTLARELKKTN
+82 CYTLARELKKSN
-94 PDCKIIFGGPE
+94 PNCKIIFGGPE

-130 CFRAILENNDYSTI
+130 CFRDILENNDCSTI
-144 PGLLLNDNTKTVDTG
+144 PGLLLNDNTKTLDTG

-171 SPYLTGVFDDL
+171 SPYLTGIFDDL
-182 ISKNKAITWNVI
+182 IYKNKNITWNVI

-255 LIADKLIE
+255 QIADKLIE

-304 LSLQTLDAQVLKN
+304 LSLQTLDTQVLKN

-322 LAINHVH
+322 LAINHVQ
-329 EVFNLCEKNDIPLY
+329 EVFALCEKNNIPLY

-395 KIDQV
+395 KIDEV

-415 KESITLVKSTSSLN
+415 KESITLVKSTSSLS

-437 VWSWFITTFHIN
+437 VWSWFITTFHVN
-449 GISNWI
+449 GLTNWI
-455 SRFLNKHKQ
+455 SRFLKKYKH
-464 ISYNTF
+464 ISYETF
-470 YEKLF
+470 YEKLYQHLEKF
-475 DDLSKSNWLDKERS
+475 SWLDQERNKVS
-489 NIRDYYKIWMKDGAI
+489 KHYTDWMNNGKIDYCVNNNI
-504 NYRTPSG
+504 N
-511 IHIHGWN
+511 IHGWN

-525 NLQYDD
+525 NLQHSNQFDD
-531 QLDNLYEF
+531 LYSFLHKFILEF
-539 LYKFVLDFGLDK
+539 DLEESVAQD
-551 TIADELIEFQ
+551 LIQFQ
-561 KNYVIKYQDI
+561 QNYVINYNDI
-571 KIYPKIVKNHYDFFG
+571 SNYPKIVDTKYNFLDYIKEETVLLAPVRYQFD
-586 YLKDGTS
+586 YV
-593 LTNPAAYSFE
+593 
-603 YTENKE
+603 ENKE

-616 ENLFFSRRKN
+616 EHLFFSRRKN
-626 FGKARIKAIKE
+626 FGKASIKKLL
-637 IVDTNTNLM
+637 T

>member
-1 LKSIVSFVNPNFQIG
+1 MKRIVSFVNPNFQIG

-41 VKENYALGE
+41 IKEHYVLGE
-50 FIWQRDSIDVA
+50 FIWQRDSIDIA
-61 VQKLKNSDVIGF
+61 VQKLKNSDVVGF
-73 SHYIWNKNY
+73 SHYVWNKNY
-82 CYTLARELKKTN
+82 CYTLARELKKSN
-94 PDCKIIFGGPE
+94 PNCKIIFGGPE
-105 TPITQSQLFQKHPYI
+105 TPITHLDLFQKHPYI

-130 CFRAILENNDYSTI
+130 CFREILENDNHKAIS
-144 PGLLLNDNTKTVDTG
+144 GLLLNNNTEIFDTG
-159 PNVRIDELDCIP
+159 PSVRIDELDCIP
-171 SPYLTGVFDDL
+171 SPYLTGIFDNL
-182 ISKNKAITWNVI
+182 ISENKDITWNVI

-223 DRIFSE
+223 DRIFAE
-229 LEWFGKNGFDHVIF
+229 LDWFGKNRFDHVIF

-263 VQKKYSNPKTY
+263 VQKKYANPKTY

-304 LSLQTLDAQVLKN
+304 LSLQTLDTQVLKN

-395 KIDQV
+395 KIDEV

-429 NEQMLDAQ
+429 NEQMLKAQ
-437 VWSWFITTFHIN
+437 VWSWFITTFHVN

-464 ISYNTF
+464 ISYDEF

-475 DDLSKSNWLDKERS
+475 NDLYKFGWLDQERN
-489 NIRDYYKIWMKDGAI
+489 NIHNYYEIWMKQGTI
-504 NYRTPSG
+504 HYCTQGG

-525 NLQYDD
+525 NLQYDN
-531 QLDNLYEF
+531 QLDNLYKF
-539 LYKFVLDFGLDK
+539 LHKFVLDFDLDESL
-551 TIADELIEFQ
+551 TNELIEFQ
-561 KNYVIKYQDI
+561 KNYVINYHDL
-571 KIYPKIVKNHYDFFG
+571 KIYPKIIKTEFNFFG
-586 YLKDGTS
+586 YIKDDSILNDPT
-593 LTNPAAYSFE
+593 AYSFDF
-603 YTENKE
+603 TESKE

-626 FGKARIKAIKE
+626 FGKASIRLLKE
-637 IVDTNTNLM
+637 SIDNNTNLV

>member
-1 LKSIVSFVNPNFQIG
+1 LKRIVSFVNPNFQIG

-50 FIWQRDSIDVA
+50 FIWQREPIDVA

-82 CYTLARELKKTN
+82 CYTLARELKKSN
-94 PDCKIIFGGPE
+94 PNCKIIFGGPE

-130 CFRAILENNDYSTI
+130 CFRDILENNDCSTI
-144 PGLLLNDNTKTVDTG
+144 PGLLLNDNTKILDTG

-171 SPYLTGVFDDL
+171 SPYLTGIFDDL
-182 ISKNKAITWNVI
+182 IYKNKNITWNVI

-255 LIADKLIE
+255 QIADKLIE

-304 LSLQTLDAQVLKN
+304 LSLQTLDTQVLKN

-322 LAINHVH
+322 LAINHVQ
-329 EVFNLCEKNDIPLY
+329 EVFALCEKNNIPLY

-395 KIDQV
+395 KIDEV

-415 KESITLVKSTSSLN
+415 KESITLVKSTSSLS

-437 VWSWFITTFHIN
+437 VWSWFITTFHVN
-449 GISNWI
+449 GLTNWI
-455 SRFLNKHKQ
+455 SRFLKKYKH
-464 ISYNTF
+464 ISYETF
-470 YEKLF
+470 YEKLYQHLEKF
-475 DDLSKSNWLDKERS
+475 SWLDQERNKVS
-489 NIRDYYKIWMKDGAI
+489 KHYTDWMNNGKIDYCVNNNI
-504 NYRTPSG
+504 N
-511 IHIHGWN
+511 IHGWN

-525 NLQYDD
+525 NLQHSN
-531 QLDNLYEF
+531 QFDNLYSFLHKFILEF
-539 LYKFVLDFGLDK
+539 DLEESVAQD
-551 TIADELIEFQ
+551 LIQFQ
-561 KNYVIKYQDI
+561 KNYVVNYNDI
-571 KIYPKIVKNHYDFFG
+571 LSYPKIVNTKYNFLG
-586 YLKDGTS
+586 YIKEGTVLLDPS
-593 LTNPAAYSFE
+593 QYQFD
-603 YTENKE
+603 YVENKE

-616 ENLFFSRRKN
+616 EHLFFSRRKN
-626 FGKARIKAIKE
+626 FGKSLIKKLL
-637 IVDTNTNLM
+637 T